1 VKTTEAKP
9 VQLGESSHAVT
20 LAEMSRLCT
29 VPAGQETRTLWPVFS
44 VCCLVTSV
52 QQYAHLREQL
62 SQQGF
67 TDELCEFLA
76 CDNSEANRFSAYDGI
91 RLFLREAKGRYVLI
105 LHQDAIPLE
114 SAAKLLAGIAAVEN
128 HDPLWGVIGNA
139 GRTDGSRSVLSI
151 VSGED
156 VYRPDSAFV
165 RVTTIDEN
173 MMLIRNGTGITL
185 SADVGGYHFYAFDLC
200 SVAARLGY
208 HSYVVDHLWRH
219 DSHGTVDDDFL
230 VAKQR
235 MEEKM
240 RAYHQGALVP
250 TTCTSLC
257 WSPSPFQKARA
268 RALSILTISNEKHR
282 GIRRKMWLE
291 GLFTNPLFLFY
302 IVYYR
307 FRDAWYWGK
316 RGLDSRGRGAG
327 RAEPER
333 SVDGP

>member
-1 VKTTEAKP
+1 
-9 VQLGESSHAVT
+9 
-20 LAEMSRLCT
+20 
-29 VPAGQETRTLWPVFS
+29 
-44 VCCLVTSV
+44 
-52 QQYAHLREQL
+52 
-62 SQQGF
+62 
-67 TDELCEFLA
+67 
-76 CDNSEANRFSAYDGI
+76 
-91 RLFLREAKGRYVLI
+91 
-105 LHQDAIPLE
+105 
-114 SAAKLLAGIAAVEN
+114 
-128 HDPLWGVIGNA
+128 
-139 GRTDGSRSVLSI
+139 
-151 VSGED
+151 
-156 VYRPDSAFV
+156 
-165 RVTTIDEN
+165 

-230 VAKQR
+230 AAKQR